1 MNIWITRHGQTR
13 LNKLHL
19 MQGRTDE
26 PLNERGLEQARLT
39 RKAIGEIHFDAVS
52 ASPLS
57 RAINTG
63 AIIGG
68 VDPSE
73 IIIDERIIET
83 NFGKYEQR
91 KYFLMGPF
99 MSLYWALPEIFPAP
113 KTVESL
119 DSMMARSQSFLKE
132 LETKDYENVLVSC
145 HGGIM
150 RCLTGYLANRKN
162 GIWWRPKP
170 HNCEIRIFS
179 SQNGKHEYIKTISL
193 FGKKKSGK
201 KS

>member
-1 MNIWITRHGQTR
+1 
-13 LNKLHL
+13 
-19 MQGRTDE
+19 
-26 PLNERGLEQARLT
+26 
-39 RKAIGEIHFDAVS
+39 
-52 ASPLS
+52 
-57 RAINTG
+57 
-63 AIIGG
+63 
-68 VDPSE
+68 
-73 IIIDERIIET
+73 
-83 NFGKYEQR
+83 
-91 KYFLMGPF
+91 

-150 RCLTGYLANRKN
+150 RCLTGYLADRKN

-179 SQNGKHEYIKTISL
+179 SKNGQHRYIKTISL
-193 FGKKKSGK
+193 FNKKKS
-201 KS
+201 